1 MVYIE
6 TKKDLLTVTSEYV
19 IAHNV
24 DAGETVMGAGVA
36 LALCRKFPTLR
47 SACQNFADES
57 GHKVGE
63 TYRYVEGNR
72 VVYNMYTKPHV
83 WCNAYKGMT
92 YEEYLANQE
101 KCLIALKKHMIKNN
115 EWFLAI
121 PKVGSGLDRC
131 HWEDIRK
138 IIQKV
143 FDPTEIHI
151 LVCYI

>member
-6 TKKDLLTVTSEYV
+6 TNKDLLTVPLEYV
-19 IAHNV
+19 VAHNI
-24 DAGETVMGAGVA
+24 DAGETAMGAGVA
-36 LALCRKFPTLR
+36 LALCRKYPSLR
-47 SACQNFADES
+47 SSCQQYAQNN

-63 TYRYVEGNR
+63 TYRFVDGNR

-83 WCNAYKGMT
+83 WCNAYRGMS
-92 YEEYLANQE
+92 YADYLANQE
-101 KCLIALKKHMIKNN
+101 QCLIALRNHMIKHN

-131 HWEDIRK
+131 RWEDIRQ

-143 FDPTEIHI
+143 FEPTEIHI